1 VGQNQQVISRADK
14 PGFAFTLR
22 QWRALFLIYV
32 QDGLAYRAQGFIWIL
47 ADAATAIVLP
57 LVWLAAGKGETIQGF
72 APRDFVSYY
81 LGMLFLSSFVI
92 CHFMWDI
99 STEIREG
106 IFSSQIVRPISFFQ
120 FTVVRNFAWRCIRT
134 LIFAPLLGL
143 LILSY
148 SSQLAGATIYLGWQ
162 FWASL
167 LLGHLVSV
175 AFVTAM
181 AMLALIVQEAQSIF
195 ELYYVPQ
202 MFLSGQLFPV
212 NFLPQWAQQAAK
224 YTPFYYT
231 VGAPTEILVG
241 RTTPEHAGTILLIQ
255 LAWFIGSILL
265 FKVMFRIGMKHYT
278 GVGM

>member
-1 VGQNQQVISRADK
+1 MISRASQ
-14 PGFAFTLR
+14 PGWAFTLR
-22 QWRALFLIYV
+22 QWKALFTIYV

-47 ADAATAIVLP
+47 ADAATSIVLP
-57 LVWLAAGKGETIQGF
+57 LVWLAAGNGETIQGF
-72 APRDFVSYY
+72 TPGNFVTYY

-106 IFSSQIVRPISFFQ
+106 IFSSQLVRPISFFQ
-120 FTVVRNFAWRCIRT
+120 FTLVRNFAWRCIRT
-134 LIFAPLLGL
+134 FLFAPLLGL
-143 LILSY
+143 LLLAY
-148 SSQLAGATIYLGWQ
+148 RPQLAGASVYLGWE
-162 FWASL
+162 FWSSL

-212 NFLPQWAQQAAK
+212 SFLPEWAQQASK
-224 YTPFYYT
+224 WTPFYYT

-241 RTTPEHAGTILLIQ
+241 RTTPAEAGAVLLAQ
-255 LAWFIGSILL
+255 AGWFVGSCLL
-265 FKVMFRIGMKHYT
+265 FKVMFRIGMRHYT

>member
-1 VGQNQQVISRADK
+1 MTITRADK
-14 PGFAFTLR
+14 PGLALTLR
-22 QWRALFLIYV
+22 QWRALFMIYI

-57 LVWLAAGKGETIQGF
+57 MVWLAAGNGETIQGF
-72 APRDFVSYY
+72 APRDFVTYY

-106 IFSSQIVRPISFFQ
+106 IFSSQLVRPISFFQ
-120 FTVVRNFAWRCIRT
+120 FTLVRNFAWRCIRT

-143 LILSY
+143 LLLSY
-148 SSQLAGATIYLGWQ
+148 SQQLAGASIYLGWE
-162 FWASL
+162 FWASV

-181 AMLALIVQEAQSIF
+181 AMIALIVQEAQSIF

-202 MFLSGQLFPV
+202 MFLGGQLFPV
-212 NFLPQWAQQAAK
+212 SFLPDWAQAASK
-224 YTPFYYT
+224 WTPFYYT
-231 VGAPTEILVG
+231 VGAPTEILIG
-241 RTTPEHAGTILLIQ
+241 RTPPDKAWMVILTQIG
-255 LAWFIGSILL
+255 WFVGSILM
-265 FKVMFRIGMKHYT
+265 FKVLFRIGMKHYT